1 MKFGL
6 IPAYGNAPVADPEY
20 VLGLAELAEE
30 LGFESIWAVEHPAV
44 PAAYASRYP
53 YARSGKMPIEEVDI
67 PDPLAW
73 LAYVAAATQRLRLA
87 TGVLVLPLHNPVLLA
102 KQLATIDRL
111 SGGRV
116 LLGIGV
122 GWLAE
127 EFAAVGVPFER
138 RGDRA
143 AEYVAALRSLWRDDL
158 AGHDGEF
165 VSFGDIRSRPKPVDP
180 AGIPIHVG
188 GHSPAAARRA
198 GCIGDGFFPLG
209 GKPEALGALLDE
221 MRVAAIDAG
230 RDPSEV
236 EVTLAGAMDLDW
248 CRRAADVGAVRFVVS
263 APTGDLEV
271 LRRELGTFSDTVM
284 ATLG

>member
-1 MKFGL
+1 
-6 IPAYGNAPVADPEY
+6 
-20 VLGLAELAEE
+20 
-30 LGFESIWAVEHPAV
+30 
-44 PAAYASRYP
+44 
-53 YARSGKMPIEEVDI
+53 MPIEEVDI

-73 LAYVAAATQRLRLA
+73 LAYVGAATQRLRLA

-102 KQLATIDRL
+102 KALATIDRL
-111 SGGRV
+111 SGGRL

-127 EFAAVGVPFER
+127 EFAAVGVPFDR
-138 RGDRA
+138 RGDRTD
-143 AEYVAALRSLWRDDL
+143 EYIATLRSLWRDDL

-198 GCIGDGFFPLG
+198 GRIGDGFFPLG
-209 GKPEALGALLDE
+209 GKPEALGPLLDE
-221 MRVAAIDAG
+221 MRGAAIDAG

-248 CRRAADVGAVRFVVS
+248 CRRAEDAGAARFVVS

-271 LRRELGTFSDTVM
+271 LRRQLGTFSDTVM
-284 ATLG
+284 AALG